1 MNLIQNIKIVC
12 FVLII
17 LLGSLGCSSTEND
30 EPSTGNEAIEIQ
42 QILTLGG
49 TRNESAQSVVSTS
62 DGGYAVL
69 GYTQSMDEDI
79 LNKTN
84 NSYDYILLK
93 FSAEGEQQWQKIYG
107 GTDDDRG
114 QDIIVTNDG
123 GYAIIGSS
131 KSSDNDVS
139 ANAGYND
146 FWLAKLNTTGTIL
159 WEKPLGYAGADS
171 AFSVI
176 QTQDQGY
183 LLSGVLD
190 VSASEGE
197 GNSRINMQR
206 HAGGDYWVIKLDTD
220 GNLQWSRYFGGTFTD
235 TAYDAVETQN
245 GNFIIVG
252 SSDSEDV
259 DINNNKGSYD
269 FWVLK
274 VSSSGTLIWEKSYG
288 GSEIDEARAITGT
301 QDGNFIIVGDSRS
314 NDVDIS
320 SNNGAAD
327 IWAIKINSDGDVLWE
342 NSYGG
347 SGFDGVQSIYKTQNN
362 DFIVAGNSRSDN
374 GDLTNNNGQNDA
386 WLFKINTHGTLKA
399 QSSLG
404 GSDIDLLMD
413 VTELENGTIIGVGNS
428 NSSNLDL
435 PDNKGFTDIL
445 ILNAI
450 Q

>member
-1 MNLIQNIKIVC
+1 MTLIQNIKIVC

-17 LLGSLGCSSTEND
+17 LLGSVGCSSTEND
-30 EPSTGNEAIEIQ
+30 QPSTGNEAIEIQ

-84 NSYDYILLK
+84 NSYDYLLLK
-93 FSAEGEQQWQKIYG
+93 FSADGEQQWQKIYG

-139 ANAGYND
+139 A
-146 FWLAKLNTTGTIL
+146 
-159 WEKPLGYAGADS
+159 
-171 AFSVI
+171 
-176 QTQDQGY
+176 
-183 LLSGVLD
+183 SG
-190 VSASEGE
+190 GE
-197 GNSRINMQR
+197 GNSRINTQR
-206 HAGGDYWVIKLDTD
+206 HAGGDYWVIKLDTG

-252 SSDSEDV
+252 SSDSEDI

-374 GDLTNNNGQNDA
+374 GYLTNNNGQNDA

-435 PDNKGFTDIL
+435 PENKGFTDIL
-445 ILNAI
+445 IINAS

>member
-1 MNLIQNIKIVC
+1 MTLIQNIKIVC

-17 LLGSLGCSSTEND
+17 LLGSVGCSSTEND
-30 EPSTGNEAIEIQ
+30 QPSTGNEAIEIQ

-84 NSYDYILLK
+84 NSYDYLLLK
-93 FSAEGEQQWQKIYG
+93 FSADGEQQWQKIYG

-159 WEKPLGYAGADS
+159 WEKSLGYAGADS

-190 VSASEGE
+190 VSASGGE
-197 GNSRINMQR
+197 GNSRINTQR
-206 HAGGDYWVIKLDTD
+206 HAGGDYWVIKLDTG

-252 SSDSEDV
+252 SSDSEDI

-320 SNNGAAD
+320 SNNGAA
-327 IWAIKINSDGDVLWE
+327 
-342 NSYGG
+342 
-347 SGFDGVQSIYKTQNN
+347 
-362 DFIVAGNSRSDN
+362 R
-374 GDLTNNNGQNDA
+374 
-386 WLFKINTHGTLKA
+386 
-399 QSSLG
+399 
-404 GSDIDLLMD
+404 
-413 VTELENGTIIGVGNS
+413 
-428 NSSNLDL
+428 
-435 PDNKGFTDIL
+435 L
-445 ILNAI
+445 ILSSI
-450 Q
+450 EGQYLGPIL

>member
-1 MNLIQNIKIVC
+1 
-12 FVLII
+12 
-17 LLGSLGCSSTEND
+17 
-30 EPSTGNEAIEIQ
+30 
-42 QILTLGG
+42 
-49 TRNESAQSVVSTS
+49 
-62 DGGYAVL
+62 
-69 GYTQSMDEDI
+69 
-79 LNKTN
+79 
-84 NSYDYILLK
+84 
-93 FSAEGEQQWQKIYG
+93 
-107 GTDDDRG
+107 
-114 QDIIVTNDG
+114 VTNDG

-159 WEKPLGYAGADS
+159 WEKSLGYAGADS

-190 VSASEGE
+190 VSASGGE
-197 GNSRINMQR
+197 GNSRINTQR
-206 HAGGDYWVIKLDTD
+206 HAGGDYWVIKLDTG

-252 SSDSEDV
+252 SSDSEDI
-259 DINNNKGSYD
+259 DINNNNGSYD

-374 GDLTNNNGQNDA
+374 GYLTNNNGQNDA

-413 VTELENGTIIGVGNS
+413 VAELENGTIIGVGNS

-435 PDNKGFTDIL
+435 PENKGFTDIL
-445 ILNAI
+445 IINAS

>member
-69 GYTQSMDEDI
+69 GYTQSIDEDI

-159 WEKPLGYAGADS
+159 WEKSLGYAGADS

-288 GSEIDEARAITGT
+288 GSEIDEARGITGT

-314 NDVDIS
+314 NDIDIS
-320 SNNGAAD
+320 
-327 IWAIKINSDGDVLWE
+327 
-342 NSYGG
+342 
-347 SGFDGVQSIYKTQNN
+347 
-362 DFIVAGNSRSDN
+362 
-374 GDLTNNNGQNDA
+374 
-386 WLFKINTHGTLKA
+386 
-399 QSSLG
+399 
-404 GSDIDLLMD
+404 
-413 VTELENGTIIGVGNS
+413 
-428 NSSNLDL
+428 
-435 PDNKGFTDIL
+435 
-445 ILNAI
+445 
-450 Q
+450 